1 MTHTYTSG
9 DIAYIVANKR
19 FVREAQ
25 ILSIDGDFY
34 TLRFTDSDG
43 GIKVRG
49 SRLFP
54 TKEAAE
60 ATVPNKKTITQQAEE
75 TSRLSEFIL
84 SS

>member
-1 MTHTYTSG
+1 MTHTYSPG

-25 ILSIDGDFY
+25 ILYIDGDFC

-43 GIKVRG
+43 GIKVRS

-60 ATVPNKKTITQQAEE
+60 ATLPKKKVISQHP
-75 TSRLSEFIL
+75 RLGH
-84 SS
+84 